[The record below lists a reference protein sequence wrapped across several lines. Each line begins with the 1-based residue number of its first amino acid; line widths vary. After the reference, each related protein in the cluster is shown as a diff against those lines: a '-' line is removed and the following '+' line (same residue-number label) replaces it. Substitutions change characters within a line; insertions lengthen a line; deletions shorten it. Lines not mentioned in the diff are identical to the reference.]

1 MKSSIG
7 LVVETKKKKKKK
19 SDESQK
25 FHSQFLR
32 EAKLDLGVS
41 EFDFL

>member
-1 MKSSIG
+1 MKSLIG
-7 LVVETKKKKKKK
+7 LVVETKKKKKK

-25 FHSQFLR
+25 FHIQFLQ
-32 EAKLDLGVS
+32 EAKLDLGLS

>member
-1 MKSSIG
+1 MKSLIG

-25 FHSQFLR
+25 FHIQFLQ
-32 EAKLDLGVS
+32 EPKLDLGLS

>member
-7 LVVETKKKKKKK
+7 LVVETKKKKK

>member
-1 MKSSIG
+1 MESSIG
-7 LVVETKKKKKKK
+7 LVVETKKKKKK